1 MSTLYIFF
9 IFSRSRVQP
18 SSACSTCYCQICG
31 EDSAT
36 NTCYSCS
43 SSMYSG
49 GSVLERKSSIKSIS
63 RYIADNFF
71 AHFFREIK
79 FHENKNLIF
88 RQMNFTKKKFIFSVN
103 SILNFRIGDRTLA
116 LIDTDSES
124 SLESFGSIDSP
135 KTAWKNA
142 NRTTVSVKNN
152 NI

>member
-1 MSTLYIFF
+1 MEILL
-9 IFSRSRVQP
+9 FSRSRVQP

-63 RYIADNFF
+63 R
-71 AHFFREIK
+71 
-79 FHENKNLIF
+79 
-88 RQMNFTKKKFIFSVN
+88 
-103 SILNFRIGDRTLA
+103 IGDRTLA
-116 LIDTDSES
+116 LIDADSES

-142 NRTTVSVKNN
+142 NRTTVSVKISKKSASFREAPLFASRGAKF
-152 NI
+152 NIFGIYKNVDFSL

>member
-1 MSTLYIFF
+1 MEILL
-9 IFSRSRVQP
+9 FSRSRVQP

-63 RYIADNFF
+63 R
-71 AHFFREIK
+71 
-79 FHENKNLIF
+79 
-88 RQMNFTKKKFIFSVN
+88 
-103 SILNFRIGDRTLA
+103 IGDRTLA

-142 NRTTVSVKNN
+142 NRTTVSVKKCPKIITFRYTYFQMLTFPFLGLWTNSK
-152 NI
+152 

>member
-1 MSTLYIFF
+1 MEILL
-9 IFSRSRVQP
+9 FSRSRVQP

-63 RYIADNFF
+63 R
-71 AHFFREIK
+71 
-79 FHENKNLIF
+79 
-88 RQMNFTKKKFIFSVN
+88 
-103 SILNFRIGDRTLA
+103 IGDRTLA

-142 NRTTVSVKNN
+142 NRTTVSVKISKKSARFREATLFASRGAKF
-152 NI
+152 NIFGIYKNVDFSL

>member
-1 MSTLYIFF
+1 MLVGNSLKMCVGFEISLTLLI
-9 IFSRSRVQP
+9 IIIEIKLLLISRSRVQP

-63 RYIADNFF
+63 R
-71 AHFFREIK
+71 
-79 FHENKNLIF
+79 
-88 RQMNFTKKKFIFSVN
+88 
-103 SILNFRIGDRTLA
+103 IGDRTLA

-142 NRTTVSVKNN
+142 NRNTVSQKKPLKINKTFRY
-152 NI
+152 II